1 MGEPAPDLRT
11 TGQRFAI
18 PGTFVHGAP
27 LGSGHIHDTWAVTW
41 RERGQDRRY
50 VHQRLNERV
59 FPDVPGL
66 MENIGRIT
74 RHLQRRTEAGA
85 DVPAGRA
92 RRGLT
97 LVPARDGVDW
107 MRDDTG
113 RAWRTCLLIEGT
125 VTRDCVAEPAQA
137 RAAAHAFGLFQRQV
151 ADLDGPPLRETIPRF
166 HDTPARYAAFEAAV
180 AADNAARAAAARAE
194 IAFAR
199 DQAPLARGLAD
210 PAAGG
215 SLPLRVAHN
224 DTKLNNVLFD
234 AVTGEGLCVIDLD
247 TVMPGVGLCDFGDL
261 ARTASCRAVEDERD
275 LARVVV
281 DAELFAALA
290 AGWLAGVGD
299 LIAPAEREHLVTAA
313 RVMTF
318 ESGLRFLTDHLAGDP
333 YFRVRRAGQNL
344 DRCRAQFAL
353 LRSFTAREG
362 ELREDVARVGAGGG
376 EDA

>member
-1 MGEPAPDLRT
+1 MGASAPDLCAI
-11 TGQRFAI
+11 GERFAI

-41 RERGQDRRY
+41 REHGRDRRY

-74 RHLQRRTEAGA
+74 RHLQRRAEADA
-85 DVPAGRA
+85 DAAGGDA
-92 RRGLT
+92 RSGLT
-97 LVPARDGVDW
+97 LVPARDGADW
-107 MRDDTG
+107 TRDDTG
-113 RAWRTCLLIEGT
+113 RAWRTCLLIEGA
-125 VTRDCVAEPAQA
+125 VSRDCATGPAQA

-151 ADLDGPPLRETIPRF
+151 ADLGGPPLRETIPRF

-180 AADNAARAAAARAE
+180 GADSAARAAAARAE
-194 IAFAR
+194 IVFAR
-199 DQAPLARGLAD
+199 GQAPLARGLAD
-210 PAAGG
+210 PAARG

-247 TVMPGVGLCDFGDL
+247 TVMRGVGLCDFGDL
-261 ARTASCRAVEDERD
+261 ARTASCRVAEDERD

-290 AGWLAGVGD
+290 AGWLAGAGD
-299 LIAPAEREHLVTAA
+299 LITLTEREHLVTAA

-353 LRSFTAREG
+353 LRSFTACEG
-362 ELREDVARVGAGGG
+362 ELREAAARVGVGGG